1 MENFIREY
9 EQFRATLKNILEGLD
24 EDIVV
29 NLYAIYRK
37 DVCRAR
43 MDETYGKPAEAGA
56 EKPVPKSRELLATL
70 AQMDVLRK
78 MLDEGVLPD
87 KYASVVNELTKQE
100 ASELISKFGTK
111 RSRT

>member
-1 MENFIREY
+1 MQEFLKEY
-9 EQFRATLKNILEGLD
+9 AQFRQLLKAAVQGLD
-24 EDIVV
+24 EDVVV
-29 NLYAIYRK
+29 NLFAVYRK

-56 EKPVPKSRELLATL
+56 EKPVSKNRELLATP
-70 AQMDVLRK
+70 AQITVLRS
-78 MLDEGVLPD
+78 MLDEGALPD

-111 RSRT
+111 RR

>member
-29 NLYAIYRK
+29 NLYAVYRK

-56 EKPVPKSRELLATL
+56 EKPVSKTRELLATP
-70 AQMDVLRK
+70 AQITVLRA
-78 MLDEGVLPD
+78 MLDEGTLPQ
-87 KYASVVNELTKQE
+87 KYAAVLAELSKQE

-111 RSRT
+111 RR